1 MAKVYA
7 TLYIFLEA
15 IRNIK
20 SNFITTVLTVI
31 TIGLSLAVFTFF
43 VVVLINIKG
52 VIKTWGEKIQIVAYI
67 KDRVPYGKIDQM
79 AGEIKNIA
87 GIEKVDYVS
96 KKKALDILRE
106 DLKGYKDILD
116 SIDSNPLP
124 ASFEIRVKPEYRDRN
139 GIDNIIAKL
148 RGIGGIDDIQYGQKW
163 VERFSAILR
172 FIELFTI
179 VIGVFLA
186 AATLFIISNTIR
198 LTVYARREEIEVAR
212 LVGAS
217 ELYIKAPFFIE
228 GVVQGFVG
236 ALLASGILFFEQ
248 YLLYKNIP
256 STFASVVES
265 PFSFAATLAGL
276 TFAGV
281 LLGISGSMISL
292 GRFLRV

>member
-7 TLYIFLEA
+7 ILYIFLEA

-139 GIDNIIAKL
+139 GIDKIIAKL

-217 ELYIKAPFFIE
+217 ELYIKVPFFIE

-265 PFSFAATLAGL
+265 PFSFAVTLAGL